1 MSRNEAGGIISGW
14 LVQLVVLMA
23 VLAFVGHDVLAVMI
37 TSVSLDNTARDVAT
51 AAAQA
56 YAQTR
61 SEPAATEAGAQQA
74 EALGAELVSLEV
86 DALNVSVVVATRA
99 DTWWAH
105 HVGRLEDLITPTTTV
120 NKRWQ

>member
-23 VLAFVGHDVLAVMI
+23 VLAFIGHDVLAVMI

-56 YAQTR
+56 YAESR
-61 SEPAATEAGAQQA
+61 SEPAATAAGMEQA
-74 EALGAELVSLEV
+74 DALGAELVSLQV
-86 DALNVSVVVATRA
+86 DALNVKAVVATRA
-99 DTWWAH
+99 KTWWAH
-105 HVGRLEDLITPTTTV
+105 RVGPLEDLVTPTTTV
-120 NKRWQ
+120 TKRWQ